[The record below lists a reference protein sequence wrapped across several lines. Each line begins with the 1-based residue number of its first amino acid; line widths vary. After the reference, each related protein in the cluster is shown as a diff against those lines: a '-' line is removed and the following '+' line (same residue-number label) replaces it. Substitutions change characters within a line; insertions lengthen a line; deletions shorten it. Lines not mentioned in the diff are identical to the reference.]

1 MLLRALAYDIEVHY
15 LEGKRMF
22 IADTLS
28 RAYLPI
34 DKEQDATEF
43 EVIHAVQ
50 YLPMRDDV
58 IQDIRDSTEQ
68 DSTLQVVKSVIQ
80 QGWPHKCDVPHPA
93 MPYYHFR
100 DELAVTDGL
109 LFRGERLVI
118 PHAMRSQ
125 IKKDIHLR
133 HSGIEGCLRRAREY
147 VY

>member
-109 LFRGERLVI
+109 LFRGERLVFLI
-118 PHAMRSQ
+118 PCGPR
-125 IKKDIHLR
+125 
-133 HSGIEGCLRRAREY
+133 
-147 VY
+147 